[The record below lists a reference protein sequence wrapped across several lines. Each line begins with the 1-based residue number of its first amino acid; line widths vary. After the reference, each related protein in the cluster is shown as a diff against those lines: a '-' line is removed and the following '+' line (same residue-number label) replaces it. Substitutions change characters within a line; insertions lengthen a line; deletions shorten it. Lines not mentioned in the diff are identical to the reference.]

1 MVDQVRAAPRA
12 PVPAAARTSRQPV
25 VGLGGGRAHNQS
37 LALPRRTSRPERE
50 VLGARALH
58 RERHVAAVAVV
69 GAARLRLLRRRERRR
84 LALARQHKK
93 EMYKNDENI
102 CTSKVT

>member
-1 MVDQVRAAPRA
+1 MRAADG
-12 PVPAAARTSRQPV
+12 RTTRQTL
-25 VGLGGGRAHNQS
+25 VGRRVAHRQS
-37 LALPRRTSRPERE
+37 LALPRRTTRPERE
-50 VLGARALH
+50 VLGARVLH
-58 RERHVAAVAVV
+58 RERHVIAAAVV

-93 EMYKNDENI
+93 EMYKNDENR